1 MWSWY
6 FQDTV
11 SFFGQNRKKCQ
22 GENLRDLPQI
32 FMILEGKS
40 LLIMPPTHP
49 FPDWYNL
56 GQKWCAFLVKNDLQ
70 YEAIMKFTLAMIWG
84 NILIFN
90 CKHWSELGFLV
101 KPWYVRTAWEL
112 ELGRAPFSPLRVLS
126 LLSSNNYT
134 SSLTMLD
141 IGGEWIGNFTV
152 LHFLDVCAYLQE
164 VHSRLVVA

>member
-1 MWSWY
+1 MS
-6 FQDTV
+6 
-11 SFFGQNRKKCQ
+11 GRKSE
-22 GENLRDLPQI
+22 GFAPE

-49 FPDWYNL
+49 FPIWYNL
-56 GQKWCAFLVKNDLQ
+56 GQKWCALLVNNDLQ
-70 YEAIMKFTLAMIWG
+70 YEAIMKYTLAMIWG

-141 IGGEWIGNFTV
+141 IGGEWIGNFTLPGCLFTRGSWEL
-152 LHFLDVCAYLQE
+152 LHNETSGFIM
-164 VHSRLVVA
+164 